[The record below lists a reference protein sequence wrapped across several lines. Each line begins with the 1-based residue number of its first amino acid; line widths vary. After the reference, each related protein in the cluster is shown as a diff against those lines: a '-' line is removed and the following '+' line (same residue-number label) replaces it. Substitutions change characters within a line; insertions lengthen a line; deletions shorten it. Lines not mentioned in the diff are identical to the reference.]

1 MEKDV
6 AFLEE
11 KVRCVIEPMI
21 NGVFKDNPEDP
32 VKYMIRYLN
41 HYIGISNETST
52 EKEELIK
59 LRKEMA
65 KYKGNGNEEDKE
77 AIAQSEDEENDK
89 EDQDQFDKEIEEK
102 TKKGPHEKFSA
113 QRISVCSEVVG
124 EYNKKADYVPKVIP
138 KTDEQKEKI
147 KNKMLQNFMFSNLD
161 EAELQTVLDAFEE
174 KKVTTGETVIKEGD
188 KGDVVYLVETGEL
201 TCTKKQN
208 GKEVELKTYV
218 PGESFGE
225 LALLYNAPRAATI
238 VAKTDAILWSLDREC
253 FNSIVKGAAIK
264 KRERYESVL
273 KTVEILQ
280 TIDAYE
286 LSQICDALKVE
297 KVKEG
302 TKIITQ
308 NEEGN
313 KFYILEE
320 GEAYATKEIEGKEC
334 ILDVKLTLN
343 NDKVIN
349 IELQVYKQ
357 TYWINRSLLYW
368 ARTYDNLKSGQDY
381 SMLLPAY
388 HIGILDFTLF
398 ENHPKFMAQYQ
409 ILDVEDGYLYS
420 DKLCI
425 KVLDLTQ
432 LEKAKQEPET
442 NKKLL
447 KWASIFKA
455 ETLEELE
462 QLARG
467 EEVFE
472 NMVVTMKKLSED
484 EKIRM
489 QCEAREDYERSLLTE
504 YNAGKSEGIEQGIAS
519 ERRNTEKERQRAE
532 KESQRAEALAAEVER
547 LRALLK

>member
-1 MEKDV
+1 MAEKRKFYGMRND
-6 AFLEE
+6 
-11 KVRCVIEPMI
+11 
-21 NGVFKDNPEDP
+21 
-32 VKYMIRYLN
+32 YMFHAVLQ
-41 HYIGISNETST
+41 
-52 EKEELIK
+52 K
-59 LRKEMA
+59 
-65 KYKGNGNEEDKE
+65 NEEVLRNLL
-77 AIAQSEDEENDK
+77 ATLL
-89 EDQDQFDKEIEEK
+89 EI
-102 TKKGPHEKFSA
+102 
-113 QRISVCSEVVG
+113 
-124 EYNKKADYVPKVIP
+124 
-138 KTDEQKEKI
+138 
-147 KNKMLQNFMFSNLD
+147 D
-161 EAELQTVLDAFEE
+161 EAEIESCHIE
-174 KKVTTGETVIKEGD
+174 NPI
-188 KGDVVYLVETGEL
+188 EL
-201 TCTKKQN
+201 
-208 GKEVELKTYV
+208 G
-218 PGESFGE
+218 
-225 LALLYNAPRAATI
+225 
-238 VAKTDAILWSLDREC
+238 
-253 FNSIVKGAAIK
+253 
-264 KRERYESVL
+264 
-273 KTVEILQ
+273 
-280 TIDAYE
+280 
-286 LSQICDALKVE
+286 
-297 KVKEG
+297 
-302 TKIITQ
+302 
-308 NEEGN
+308 
-313 KFYILEE
+313 
-320 GEAYATKEIEGKEC
+320 KEIEGKEC

-462 QLARG
+462 QLASG

-504 YNAGKSEGIEQGIAS
+504 YNAGKSEGIEQGIQQGIAS
-519 ERRNTEKERQRAE
+519 ERGNTEKERQRAE
-532 KESQRAEALAAEVER
+532 KERQRADALAAEVER

>member
-1 MEKDV
+1 MAEKRKFYGMRND
-6 AFLEE
+6 
-11 KVRCVIEPMI
+11 
-21 NGVFKDNPEDP
+21 
-32 VKYMIRYLN
+32 YMFHAVLQ
-41 HYIGISNETST
+41 
-52 EKEELIK
+52 K
-59 LRKEMA
+59 
-65 KYKGNGNEEDKE
+65 NEEVLRNLL
-77 AIAQSEDEENDK
+77 ATLL
-89 EDQDQFDKEIEEK
+89 EI
-102 TKKGPHEKFSA
+102 
-113 QRISVCSEVVG
+113 
-124 EYNKKADYVPKVIP
+124 
-138 KTDEQKEKI
+138 
-147 KNKMLQNFMFSNLD
+147 D
-161 EAELQTVLDAFEE
+161 EAEIESCHIE
-174 KKVTTGETVIKEGD
+174 NPI
-188 KGDVVYLVETGEL
+188 EL
-201 TCTKKQN
+201 
-208 GKEVELKTYV
+208 G
-218 PGESFGE
+218 
-225 LALLYNAPRAATI
+225 
-238 VAKTDAILWSLDREC
+238 
-253 FNSIVKGAAIK
+253 
-264 KRERYESVL
+264 
-273 KTVEILQ
+273 
-280 TIDAYE
+280 
-286 LSQICDALKVE
+286 
-297 KVKEG
+297 
-302 TKIITQ
+302 
-308 NEEGN
+308 
-313 KFYILEE
+313 
-320 GEAYATKEIEGKEC
+320 KEIEGKEC

-462 QLARG
+462 QLASG

-504 YNAGKSEGIEQGIAS
+504 YNAGKSEGIEQGIQQGIAS
-519 ERRNTEKERQRAE
+519 ERGNTEKERQRAE
-532 KESQRAEALAAEVER
+532 KESQRADALAAEVER

>member
-1 MEKDV
+1 MAEKRKFYGMRND
-6 AFLEE
+6 
-11 KVRCVIEPMI
+11 
-21 NGVFKDNPEDP
+21 
-32 VKYMIRYLN
+32 YMFHAVLQ
-41 HYIGISNETST
+41 
-52 EKEELIK
+52 K
-59 LRKEMA
+59 
-65 KYKGNGNEEDKE
+65 NEEVLRNLL
-77 AIAQSEDEENDK
+77 ATLL
-89 EDQDQFDKEIEEK
+89 EI
-102 TKKGPHEKFSA
+102 
-113 QRISVCSEVVG
+113 
-124 EYNKKADYVPKVIP
+124 
-138 KTDEQKEKI
+138 
-147 KNKMLQNFMFSNLD
+147 D
-161 EAELQTVLDAFEE
+161 EAEIESCHIE
-174 KKVTTGETVIKEGD
+174 NPI
-188 KGDVVYLVETGEL
+188 EL
-201 TCTKKQN
+201 
-208 GKEVELKTYV
+208 G
-218 PGESFGE
+218 
-225 LALLYNAPRAATI
+225 
-238 VAKTDAILWSLDREC
+238 
-253 FNSIVKGAAIK
+253 
-264 KRERYESVL
+264 
-273 KTVEILQ
+273 
-280 TIDAYE
+280 
-286 LSQICDALKVE
+286 
-297 KVKEG
+297 
-302 TKIITQ
+302 
-308 NEEGN
+308 
-313 KFYILEE
+313 
-320 GEAYATKEIEGKEC
+320 KEIEGKEC

-462 QLARG
+462 QLASG

-504 YNAGKSEGIEQGIAS
+504 YNAGKSEGIEQGLQQGIAS

-532 KESQRAEALAAEVER
+532 KESQRADALAAEVER

>member
-1 MEKDV
+1 MAEKRKFYGMRND
-6 AFLEE
+6 
-11 KVRCVIEPMI
+11 
-21 NGVFKDNPEDP
+21 
-32 VKYMIRYLN
+32 YMFHAVLQ
-41 HYIGISNETST
+41 
-52 EKEELIK
+52 K
-59 LRKEMA
+59 
-65 KYKGNGNEEDKE
+65 NEEVLRNLL
-77 AIAQSEDEENDK
+77 ATLL
-89 EDQDQFDKEIEEK
+89 EI
-102 TKKGPHEKFSA
+102 
-113 QRISVCSEVVG
+113 
-124 EYNKKADYVPKVIP
+124 
-138 KTDEQKEKI
+138 
-147 KNKMLQNFMFSNLD
+147 D
-161 EAELQTVLDAFEE
+161 EAEIESCHIE
-174 KKVTTGETVIKEGD
+174 NPI
-188 KGDVVYLVETGEL
+188 EL
-201 TCTKKQN
+201 
-208 GKEVELKTYV
+208 G
-218 PGESFGE
+218 
-225 LALLYNAPRAATI
+225 
-238 VAKTDAILWSLDREC
+238 
-253 FNSIVKGAAIK
+253 
-264 KRERYESVL
+264 
-273 KTVEILQ
+273 
-280 TIDAYE
+280 
-286 LSQICDALKVE
+286 
-297 KVKEG
+297 
-302 TKIITQ
+302 
-308 NEEGN
+308 
-313 KFYILEE
+313 
-320 GEAYATKEIEGKEC
+320 KEIEGKEC

-442 NKKLL
+442 NKRLL

-462 QLARG
+462 QLASG

-504 YNAGKSEGIEQGIAS
+504 YNAGKSEGIEQGIQQGIAS

-532 KESQRAEALAAEVER
+532 KESQRADALAAEVER

>member
-1 MEKDV
+1 MAEKRKFYGMRND
-6 AFLEE
+6 
-11 KVRCVIEPMI
+11 
-21 NGVFKDNPEDP
+21 
-32 VKYMIRYLN
+32 YMFHAVLQ
-41 HYIGISNETST
+41 
-52 EKEELIK
+52 K
-59 LRKEMA
+59 
-65 KYKGNGNEEDKE
+65 NEEVLRNLL
-77 AIAQSEDEENDK
+77 ATLL
-89 EDQDQFDKEIEEK
+89 EI
-102 TKKGPHEKFSA
+102 
-113 QRISVCSEVVG
+113 
-124 EYNKKADYVPKVIP
+124 
-138 KTDEQKEKI
+138 
-147 KNKMLQNFMFSNLD
+147 D
-161 EAELQTVLDAFEE
+161 EAEIESCHIE
-174 KKVTTGETVIKEGD
+174 NPI
-188 KGDVVYLVETGEL
+188 EL
-201 TCTKKQN
+201 
-208 GKEVELKTYV
+208 G
-218 PGESFGE
+218 
-225 LALLYNAPRAATI
+225 
-238 VAKTDAILWSLDREC
+238 
-253 FNSIVKGAAIK
+253 
-264 KRERYESVL
+264 
-273 KTVEILQ
+273 
-280 TIDAYE
+280 
-286 LSQICDALKVE
+286 
-297 KVKEG
+297 
-302 TKIITQ
+302 
-308 NEEGN
+308 
-313 KFYILEE
+313 
-320 GEAYATKEIEGKEC
+320 KEIEGKEC

-398 ENHPKFMAQYQ
+398 ENHPKFMSQYQ

-462 QLARG
+462 QLASG

-504 YNAGKSEGIEQGIAS
+504 YNAGKSEGIEQGIQQGIQQGIAS
-519 ERRNTEKERQRAE
+519 ERGNTEKERQRAE
-532 KESQRAEALAAEVER
+532 KESQRADALAAEVER

>member
-1 MEKDV
+1 MAEKRKFYGMRND
-6 AFLEE
+6 
-11 KVRCVIEPMI
+11 
-21 NGVFKDNPEDP
+21 
-32 VKYMIRYLN
+32 YMFHAVLQ
-41 HYIGISNETST
+41 
-52 EKEELIK
+52 K
-59 LRKEMA
+59 
-65 KYKGNGNEEDKE
+65 NEEVLRNLL
-77 AIAQSEDEENDK
+77 ATLL
-89 EDQDQFDKEIEEK
+89 EI
-102 TKKGPHEKFSA
+102 
-113 QRISVCSEVVG
+113 
-124 EYNKKADYVPKVIP
+124 
-138 KTDEQKEKI
+138 
-147 KNKMLQNFMFSNLD
+147 D
-161 EAELQTVLDAFEE
+161 EAEIESCHIE
-174 KKVTTGETVIKEGD
+174 NPI
-188 KGDVVYLVETGEL
+188 EL
-201 TCTKKQN
+201 
-208 GKEVELKTYV
+208 G
-218 PGESFGE
+218 
-225 LALLYNAPRAATI
+225 
-238 VAKTDAILWSLDREC
+238 
-253 FNSIVKGAAIK
+253 
-264 KRERYESVL
+264 
-273 KTVEILQ
+273 
-280 TIDAYE
+280 
-286 LSQICDALKVE
+286 
-297 KVKEG
+297 
-302 TKIITQ
+302 
-308 NEEGN
+308 
-313 KFYILEE
+313 
-320 GEAYATKEIEGKEC
+320 KEIEGKEC

-357 TYWINRSLLYW
+357 THWINRSLLYW

-462 QLARG
+462 QLASG

-504 YNAGKSEGIEQGIAS
+504 YNAGKSEGIEQGLQQGIAS
-519 ERRNTEKERQRAE
+519 ERGNTEKERQRAD
-532 KESQRAEALAAEVER
+532 ALAAEVER